1 MSINYG
7 MDDHILALAH
17 IGICGITQ
25 QKIFWPMKRHKLW
38 YSIHEKG
45 GWTKH
50 VQHLQTSADVD
61 FLNGKIELQ
70 IGHLQAVA
78 KAGLN
83 QARDDMASMMG
94 WYPTSTN

>member
-1 MSINYG
+1 
-7 MDDHILALAH
+7 
-17 IGICGITQ
+17 
-25 QKIFWPMKRHKLW
+25 
-38 YSIHEKG
+38 
-45 GWTKH
+45 

-83 QARDDMASMMG
+83 QGRDDMASMMG
-94 WYPTSTN
+94 